1 MLVFIYFLFA
11 YFTLLFYR
19 FLWFRAL
26 NQAMTVLKYVVIIIL
41 MGHNSNARNYQIINF
56 LTSHYIQFGQAFTG
70 SIVEHPVNLPMN
82 PGQQSGTSSQVE
94 LSISLSSS
102 PSFFFYYIN
111 AMINGPIHW
120 TRLSYLFRLP
130 VLNLQNLFQGSKCRE
145 GSCSKIHLPMW
156 RIVIQLPQV

>member
-102 PSFFFYYIN
+102 PSFFFLLYKCNDQWSHSLDTFI
-111 AMINGPIHW
+111 ISLQVTSSQP
-120 TRLSYLFRLP
+120 SKP
-130 VLNLQNLFQGSKCRE
+130 VSRFKMQR
-145 GSCSKIHLPMW
+145 
-156 RIVIQLPQV
+156 R